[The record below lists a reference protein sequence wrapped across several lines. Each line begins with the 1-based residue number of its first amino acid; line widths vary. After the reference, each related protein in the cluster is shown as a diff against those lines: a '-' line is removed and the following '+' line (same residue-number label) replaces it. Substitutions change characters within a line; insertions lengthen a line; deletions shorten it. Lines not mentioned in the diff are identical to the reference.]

1 MSLNDYIQLQNAR
14 AKEQERQR
22 RIQQEEIQLG
32 NAIRQLRAIH
42 ELQRQREERAAQAYY
57 QELARLREQ
66 ELIRQERERQ
76 IYQNYVNAFQNQY
89 HQPAKST
96 MFYHPND
103 VLATCSTSAENQ
115 YASDSDSEEEEEA
128 QYPQLIDILFGGA
141 SQKEKTQEQPCEKK
155 NVAPVESPAPSAAE
169 KQVSQEPQANA
180 MNIDQFMEFFYDKLQ
195 KFNEAEDQAQETE
208 VQKNQEHDQDTTEDH
223 EPHLVPL
230 LHEEEDQDMEEI
242 EEAFSA
248 ANHDIEDDSEVP
260 VTSHNNTLATQEEE
274 VSAPANDESA
284 AFEQQSENLA
294 SLVNELSVSD
304 DLQQESS
311 FSDEDPVKLAKY
323 DALNRIE
330 QELVEIQLKN
340 ATILQNS
347 LDFDTNSHDSD
358 FLRANTANNR
368 EFLGYEDQI
377 VKIMLKLDMIT
388 SDGDEDIRN
397 ERKHL
402 IKRAEKLL
410 EVLDDFKHRE
420 WERASNS
427 SECSEDEYVMA

>member
-22 RIQQEEIQLG
+22 RIQQEEIKLG
-32 NAIRQLRAIH
+32 NAIRQLRAIR

-76 IYQNYVNAFQNQY
+76 IYQNYVNALQNQY

-115 YASDSDSEEEEEA
+115 YASDSDSEEEED

-141 SQKEKTQEQPCEKK
+141 SQKEKPQEQPCEKK
-155 NVAPVESPAPSAAE
+155 NVAPVESSAPSAAE

-180 MNIDQFMEFFYDKLQ
+180 MNVDQFMEFFYDKLQ
-195 KFNEAEDQAQETE
+195 KLNEDVDQAQETK

-230 LHEEEDQDMEEI
+230 LHEEDQDMEEV
-242 EEAFSA
+242 EETVST
-248 ANHDIEDDSEVP
+248 ANHDIEYDSEVP
-260 VTSHNNTLATQEEE
+260 VTVHNNTLATQEE
-274 VSAPANDESA
+274 VSAPANDEST

-311 FSDEDPVKLAKY
+311 FPDEDPVKLAKY

-340 ATILQNS
+340 ASILQNS
-347 LDFDTNSHDSD
+347 LDFDNNSHDSD
-358 FLRANTANNR
+358 FLRANTASNR

-397 ERKHL
+397 ERKHM

-427 SECSEDEYVMA
+427 SECGEEEYVMA